1 MSLVFNAREHLIKQ
15 NIKSKKK
22 TAPDFWTAES
32 WGVKTVLQPVRAAII
47 FCVRNVKNARTW
59 ERKQN
64 VRRVRSA
71 RLKNVQIYMS
81 FRAAKQIA
89 PIIATTALL
98 NKGEREKF
106 NYYNGGENE
115 KDFINE
121 FGVGFVDVLVWG
133 IAQLQ
138 RVKEG

>member
-1 MSLVFNAREHLIKQ
+1 M
-15 NIKSKKK
+15 
-22 TAPDFWTAES
+22 
-32 WGVKTVLQPVRAAII
+32 GLQPAKAEIRSS
-47 FCVRNVKNARTW
+47 VRNVKNVRTW
-59 ERKQN
+59 AQRVN
-64 VRRVRSA
+64 VRRAQSA

-89 PIIATTALL
+89 PITATTALL

-121 FGVGFVDVLVWG
+121 FGVGFVEWNGRSRMYTNSKLF
-133 IAQLQ
+133 
-138 RVKEG
+138 